1 MAPAASLPDRDK
13 LLWMYERMGLVRE
26 LEDRLKTLVERGVPM
41 GPVHFYT
48 GQEAVAV
55 GVCAA
60 LRQDDWI
67 ASTHRG
73 HGHCVAKGVDVARM
87 VAELYGKS
95 TGTNRGKGGS
105 MHITDVSVGM
115 LGVNPIVGMGAPHAV
130 GAALSARVRGT
141 DQVAATFF
149 GEGATSMGVVHE
161 AMNLAA
167 VWKLPV
173 LFVCENNG
181 YAQATPAEYA
191 LACDRVADRAAA
203 YRMPGVTVDGQ
214 DVLAVYAAADEA
226 VRRGREG
233 GGPSLVECLT
243 YRYHG
248 HHQGDDTRRY
258 RLAEE
263 ERAARERDP
272 LRLFRTRLLAEGFAP
287 GELDALDTANR
298 VRLDDAVAFAEASPL
313 PAPEELLAGVYVDSA
328 ASDAGGE
335 APARESLR

>member
-1 MAPAASLPDRDK
+1 MSAAPTPPDRDR
-13 LLWMYERMGLVRE
+13 LLALYARMGLVRE
-26 LEDRLKTLVERGVPM
+26 FEDRLKTLVDRGVPV

-73 HGHCVAKGVDVARM
+73 HGHCIAKGVDVRRM
-87 VAELYGKS
+87 MAELYGKV

-105 MHITDVSVGM
+105 MHITDVAVGM
-115 LGVNPIVGMGAPHAV
+115 LGVNPIVGMGTPHAV

-141 DQVAATFF
+141 DQVAVAFF

-167 VWKLPV
+167 VWQLPV
-173 LFVCENNG
+173 VFVCENNG

-191 LACDRVADRAAA
+191 LACERVADRAAA
-203 YRMPGVTVDGQ
+203 YRMPGVRVDGQ
-214 DVLAVYAAADEA
+214 DVVAVLAAAEEA
-226 VRRGREG
+226 VRRGRG
-233 GGPSLVECLT
+233 GEGPSLVECMT

-248 HHQGDDTRRY
+248 HHQGDETLRY

-263 ERAARERDP
+263 ERAARARDP
-272 LRLFRTRLLAEGFAP
+272 LQLCRERLLALGTPAAA
-287 GELDALDTANR
+287 LDAVEAQNRALLDA
-298 VRLDDAVAFAEASPL
+298 AVAFAESSPL
-313 PAPEELLAGVYVDSA
+313 PGPEELLAGVYA
-328 ASDAGGE
+328 E
-335 APARESLR
+335 APR